1 MSDINKQ
8 EVGAITW
15 ADLTVPN
22 TAAVK
27 DFYRQVVGWKF
38 EPVAMGEYNDFKRWR
53 RCSSRHRDESME
65 SPLNELC
72 LNAKFGRRKLWV
84 VIFLL

>member
-1 MSDINKQ
+1 MSAINKQ

-22 TAAVK
+22 AAAVK

-38 EPVAMGEYNDFKRWR
+38 ASVAMGEYNAFNMNVPA
-53 RCSSRHRDESME
+53 SSKTMAGICHARDA
-65 SPLNELC
+65 
-72 LNAKFGRRKLWV
+72 NAALPAPR
-84 VIFLL
+84 